1 MDNETLETMI
11 IPKEIFKD
19 LTIYDTNEIL
29 ALINESIKE
38 VNNRSLSYVLLLTS
52 CERKNT
58 AYAWFWR

>member
-1 MDNETLETMI
+1 MI